1 MKTNKIF
8 TTALLLCLMICLGG
22 CASKKSVA
30 GGTTVA
36 TAPATDSRTVLLQ
49 DALQKYTDWNTV
61 QLSGKIHLESLPV
74 SPSVKIYMKRGE
86 QLTISASAILVGE
99 VFRAELSKD
108 SLFIVNKIKKVYCKE
123 GGEKLRQIYPTLCE
137 ELQSLLLG
145 RMIVPG
151 NGVLSAA
158 NISKVNVE
166 MENEVRKVI
175 PNLGEF
181 PIEVDAFYLLAKD
194 GRLSDLIVEGDA
206 GKRLFSM
213 NYQWK
218 GNGGSDITAEVKR
231 KNKPMEVEISLDA
244 PKWGASPL
252 SPYKLGKGYKQV
264 GIQEFFKSI

>member
-1 MKTNKIF
+1 M
-8 TTALLLCLMICLGG
+8 LLCLMLTLGA
-22 CASKKSVA
+22 CSSKKSVA
-30 GGTTVA
+30 GSVDVPV
-36 TAPATDSRTVLLQ
+36 APATDSRAVLLQ
-49 DALQKYTDWNTV
+49 DALSRYTDWTTA

-74 SPSVKIYMKRGE
+74 SPSVKIYMKKGKE
-86 QLTISASAILVGE
+86 LTISASAILVGE
-99 VFRAELSKD
+99 VFRAELTGD
-108 SLFIVNKIKKVYCKE
+108 SLFIVNKINKVYCKE

-137 ELQSLLLG
+137 EVQSLLLG

-151 NGVLSAA
+151 NGPLSMT
-158 NISKVNVE
+158 NITKVNVE
-166 MENEVRKVI
+166 MENEIRKVS
-175 PNLGEF
+175 PQLGDF
-181 PIEVDAFYLLAKD
+181 PIDVAAFYLLGKD

-218 GNGGSDITAEVKR
+218 GNGGADITAVVKR

-252 SPYKLGKGYKQV
+252 SPYKLGKGYRKV

>member
-8 TTALLLCLMICLGG
+8 ATVLLLCMMICLGG
-22 CASKKSVA
+22 CASKKSAA
-30 GGTTVA
+30 GSTSVP
-36 TAPATDSRTVLLQ
+36 TAPANDSRIVLLQ
-49 DALQKYTDWNTV
+49 DALERYTDWITA

-74 SPSVKIYMKRGE
+74 SPSVKIYMKKGKE
-86 QLTISASAILVGE
+86 LTISASAILVGE
-99 VFRAELSKD
+99 VFRAELTED

-137 ELQSLLLG
+137 EVQSLLLG

-151 NGVLSAA
+151 NGALSKA

-166 MENEVRKVI
+166 MENEIRKVI
-175 PNLGEF
+175 PQLGDF
-181 PIEVDAFYLLAKD
+181 PIDVEAFYLLGRD
-194 GRLSDLIVEGDA
+194 GRLSDLIVEGKA

-218 GNGGSDITAEVKR
+218 GNGGSDITAEVKH

-252 SPYKLGKGYKQV
+252 SPYKLGKGYKKV